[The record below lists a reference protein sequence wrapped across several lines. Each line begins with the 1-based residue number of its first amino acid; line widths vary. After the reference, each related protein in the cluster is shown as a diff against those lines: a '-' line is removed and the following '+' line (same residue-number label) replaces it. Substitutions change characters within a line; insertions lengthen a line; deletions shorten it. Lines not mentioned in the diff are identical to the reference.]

1 MVGGLTERAEPA
13 VAQTGAAAHAPSP
26 RRGPLRAAIVA
37 MRPQE
42 WVKNLL
48 VFAGLL
54 FSGKFDELDAIAA
67 ATLTFAAFCA
77 VASAGYLINDAHD
90 VELDRQHP
98 KKRRRP
104 IAAGELGIPTAI
116 ALAVVLVIIALAGA
130 SLAVEPLV
138 GALVLA
144 YGVGTTLYS
153 YLLKGEVILDV
164 MTIAGL
170 FVLRVLAGAVAV
182 DADASAYLLLCTG
195 MVALFLGFTKRRQ
208 EATSELHAGAESRP
222 VLEHYSI
229 PFLDQMVA
237 MVTAAT
243 VMSYAIY
250 CVNSPLI
257 GAKMLATLPPVV
269 YGIFRYLYLIYD
281 RKDTRSTDALLLSDY
296 GMIGAA
302 AVWVGSAL
310 TLLAIYN

>member
-1 MVGGLTERAEPA
+1 MEGTTLEQKPAAGEQVPSQAEA
-13 VAQTGAAAHAPSP
+13 MP
-26 RRGPLRAAIVA
+26 RRGPLKAVIVA
-37 MRPQE
+37 LRPQE

-48 VFAGLL
+48 VYAGLV

-67 ATLTFAAFCA
+67 ATVTFIAFCL
-77 VASAGYLINDAHD
+77 VASAGYLVNDAQD
-90 VELDRQHP
+90 VEEDRQHP

-104 IAAGELGIPTAI
+104 IAAGELSVRTAI
-116 ALAVVLVIIALAGA
+116 TLAAVLAIVGLAGA
-130 SLAVEPLV
+130 TALEPTV
-138 GALVLA
+138 GGIVLA
-144 YGVGTTLYS
+144 YAVGTTLYS
-153 YLLKGEVILDV
+153 YLLKHEVILDV

-208 EATSELHAGAESRP
+208 EATSELHSGSESRP

-257 GAKMLATLPPVV
+257 GAKMLGTLPPVV

-281 RKDTRSTDALLLSDY
+281 RKDTRSTDAILLDDY

-302 AVWVGSAL
+302 VTWVVSAVI
-310 TLLAIYN
+310 LLAIFQ